1 MNRTARRS
9 HGTARKLALRSSLVL
24 ACALPW
30 LACSD
35 DHAPGGG
42 PDADASVDTGPP
54 PSETP
59 NETAGARLRPV
70 YEKVSAS
77 DGTYTLAAT
86 AWWDQQ
92 LGEYCRFELA
102 ADGATRCLP
111 PHITEETDDYFVEST
126 CSQPDARA
134 VGVPL
139 PSTGCG
145 FATLAPKAR
154 WMSLPIKLAKDC
166 SGKEIRR
173 LPDASRLFP
182 SVLYQLKNGI
192 CQAVSVPTDHAYY
205 EVSKAVKTSP
215 QDFVSADV
223 SEVDGPTS
231 GPRLRAVY
239 RKYAGSDGSSALS
252 FSETFDAQRG
262 LLCGQVKAA
271 DGVPRCLPK
280 RRPWRDAYLDGACSK
295 PARVLGAVDT
305 CKADARDGA
314 FLGEP
319 VKLGACNGTRVRQ
332 MPSAPGNLAWFNLNG
347 AVCQAAQ
354 GLPGEYALD
363 EADVLAQP
371 EEAPASFAP
380 LTPTVRPWRETD
392 GYGKPG
398 AQLALMLHE
407 YSSDDGFKEL
417 IGQELSDPTTGGEC
431 ARGVSED
438 GAIRCVPSSTR
449 THYATVSS
457 SKPLYFADPTCTQP
471 VWGYA
476 PDLCEPPAD
485 ARFVREYVSNGTC
498 TSVVR
503 ISEIPATPLTLAKL
517 YQLTAN
523 VCVAAPLDPSKLR
536 LFLQSER
543 KSVPPTSFPKLETE
557 YLTR

>member
-1 MNRTARRS
+1 MNRTARRPS
-9 HGTARKLALRSSLVL
+9 RTARKVALRSSLVL

-35 DHAPGGG
+35 DSAPGG
-42 PDADASVDTGPP
+42 PAIDASAEASPS
-54 PSETP
+54 SETP
-59 NETAGARLRPV
+59 NETAGTRLRPV

-77 DGTYTLAAT
+77 DGTYTLAPA

-111 PHITEETDDYFVEST
+111 PHLTEETDEYFIEST

-134 VGVPL
+134 VGVVSPT
-139 PSTGCG
+139 TGCG
-145 FATLAPKAR
+145 FATLPLKAT
-154 WMSLPIKLAKDC
+154 WMSLPVKLAKDC
-166 SGKEIRR
+166 LGAEIRR
-173 LPDASRLFP
+173 LPDAARIFP

-192 CQAVSVPTDHAYY
+192 CQAVSVPADHAYY

-231 GPRLRAVY
+231 GPRLRAIY
-239 RKYAGSDGSSALS
+239 RKYAGSDGSSAVSLRDA
-252 FSETFDAQRG
+252 FDAQRG
-262 LLCGQVKAA
+262 LLCGPVKAA
-271 DGVPRCLPK
+271 DGVLRCLPAA
-280 RRPWRDAYLDGACSK
+280 RSWHAAFLDGACSK
-295 PARVLGAVDT
+295 PARVLRPVDA
-305 CKADARDGA
+305 CKADARDGT

-319 VKLGACNGTRVRQ
+319 VTLGACNASRVRKI
-332 MPSAPGNLAWFNLNG
+332 PGAPVNMGWFDKNG
-347 AVCQAAQ
+347 AVCQAAKP
-354 GLPGEYALD
+354 LPGELALD

-371 EEAPASFAP
+371 EEAPTTFVP
-380 LTPTVRPWRETD
+380 LTRTVRPWQEAD

-398 AQLALMLHE
+398 TQLALTIHE
-407 YSSDDGFKEL
+407 YTSDDGAKAL
-417 IGQELSDPTTGGEC
+417 IGHELSDPTTGGEC
-431 ARGVSED
+431 GRSVSED
-438 GAIRCVPSSTR
+438 GVIRCLPSSTR

-457 SKPLYFADPTCTQP
+457 SKAIYFADPTCKEP

-476 PDLCEPPAD
+476 ADLCEPLAD
-485 ARFVREYVSNGTC
+485 ARFVHEYLSNGAC
-498 TSVVR
+498 SSVVR
-503 ISEIPATPLTLAKL
+503 ISEIPATPLTLAKV

-523 VCVAAPLDPSKLR
+523 VCVAAPLDPAKLR

-543 KSVPPTSFPKLETE
+543 RSVAPSSFPKLESE